1 MTTVLQSN
9 PNMYNTNYDIVTDIK
24 ILGDLNNKLFCT
36 FTDLEGL
43 ELLIEDIKSK
53 YDIIYNKLFVLEIVG
68 KDEYVVTYN
77 VDQTNLNSIP
87 DNTILVHRK
96 KESNT
101 LYTIN
106 ALNELI
112 KKLNGGVVDTNYKVD
127 WQHYRNC
134 ILLTQHNEQGGQ
146 KTDYTTIFWR
156 PTVGKQQIRIVPST
170 YDSSNPFTELKFYY
184 GITNK
189 VMISPANFGDKDP
202 IALFAGK
209 LREGEYNKEN
219 YVLAKKLDAK
229 NRVFVPVV
237 VRGEEDK
244 GVRLWQFGKTV
255 YEELLALAV
264 DEEIGDYTDIV
275 NGRDLTV
282 ETVGPESTGTPY
294 NKSSVR
300 VRLKTSPLSEDASL
314 VEKWCNEQ
322 PNPKDGLFKRYSFD
336 EMKSALEKWLSPE
349 DESEDEIPAPV
360 VESKPSKVPAS
371 TFKSSTAPAKLLLI
385 NSFKDGYFILNV

>member
-1 MTTVLQSN
+1 MELSVLKQKLDTLQSK
-9 PNMYNTNYDIVTDIK
+9 P
-24 ILGDLNNKLFCT
+24 
-36 FTDLEGL
+36 
-43 ELLIEDIKSK
+43 
-53 YDIIYNKLFVLEIVG
+53 
-68 KDEYVVTYN
+68 
-77 VDQTNLNSIP
+77 
-87 DNTILVHRK
+87 
-96 KESNT
+96 
-101 LYTIN
+101 
-106 ALNELI
+106 
-112 KKLNGGVVDTNYKVD
+112 
-127 WQHYRNC
+127 
-134 ILLTQHNEQGGQ
+134 QGGQ

-189 VMISPANFGDKDP
+189 VMISPANFGDKYP

-300 VRLKTSPLSEDASL
+300 VRLKTSPLSEDAAL
-314 VEKWCNEQ
+314 VEKWSNEQ
-322 PNPKDGLFKRYSFD
+322 PNPKDGLFKRYLFD

-349 DESEDEIPAPV
+349 DESEDDVPAPV
-360 VESKPSKVPAS
+360 VESKPSSNFSLDTSKAKQSKVDEFDS
-371 TFKSSTAPAKLLLI
+371 LFDS
-385 NSFKDGYFILNV
+385 KDSKTDDLPF